1 MKEQGLAKERNEV
14 RSRRE
19 LRSEYMRP
27 SEENTNTNKEGKKD
41 KVVLQ
46 SATASGLVSVFTYQ
60 HNNNNKKK
68 TKRSKML
75 GDENEK

>member
-1 MKEQGLAKERNEV
+1 
-14 RSRRE
+14 
-19 LRSEYMRP
+19 MRP

-60 HNNNNKKK
+60 HNNNN
-68 TKRSKML
+68 
-75 GDENEK
+75 